1 MAFRTSRID
10 LRRRSRRGAVLVMV
24 ALLLTALL
32 GFGAFAVDLTQVMAH
47 RSELQRSADAAAL
60 AGVVKLMSA
69 RPDSAY
75 AEAVSYSALNTV
87 MGDTA
92 RYTVEYGTWS
102 GTSFKVHTCSPTCG
116 TDGAFQND
124 AIRVRLTSTSP
135 SIFAQVLGVDSTAVK
150 AEAIA
155 WVSPNVELTD
165 CAKPFAIP
173 YQALTATID
182 KRTGTLGN
190 LNRPLSQPD
199 LVEIRSNAI
208 FLKFCLKEGEVCAA
222 ADTIPGAGQYPSSF
236 LVMDLGG
243 GQGTI
248 QTNIMTCV
256 PRRLGPDSVL
266 SVLSGNQDYFS
277 AVDAGAATWCN
288 QFGSMP
294 CAMKVVLY
302 DASAPSASLCVPGVT
317 GTEQCLIHRVAS
329 IVLTRVRTVASSNPL
344 LPPRVILDGYFA
356 AAVDHGNV
364 GCTVVQ
370 PNCPAGT
377 IRRTTLMRP
386 ILVQ

>member
-1 MAFRTSRID
+1 MMAFRTSRID

-60 AGVVKLMSA
+60 AGVVKLMSV

-75 AEAVSYSALNTV
+75 AEAVRYIALNTV

-92 RYTVEYGTWS
+92 GFTVEYGRWS
-102 GTSFKVHTCSPTCG
+102 GTSFTVHPCSPNCG
-116 TDGAFQND
+116 RDGAYEND
-124 AIRVRLTSTSP
+124 AIRVSLTSTSP
-135 SIFAQVLGVDSTAVK
+135 SIFARVNSTAVR
-150 AEAIA
+150 AEAVA
-155 WVSPNVELTD
+155 WVSPNVEVTD
-165 CAKPFAIP
+165 CVKPFAIP

-182 KRTGTLGN
+182 KRTGTPGN
-190 LNRPLSQPD
+190 LNRPLTQAD

-222 ADTIPGAGQYPSSF
+222 ADTILGQYPSSF
-236 LVMDLGG
+236 LVVNLGG
-243 GQGTI
+243 GQGNV
-248 QTNIMTCV
+248 QQNIENCV

-266 SVLSGNQDYFS
+266 TVFSGSQPYFS
-277 AVDAGAATWCN
+277 DVDMGRSTWCR
-288 QFGSMP
+288 QFGSLP

-302 DASAPSASLCVPGVT
+302 DLSAPSAPSCVAGVT
-317 GTEQCLIHRVAS
+317 GTEQCLIYRVAS
-329 IVLTRVRTVASSNPL
+329 IVITGVRSGVSSNPL
-344 LPPRVILDGYFA
+344 LPSPVILDGHFA

-364 GCTVVQ
+364 GCTFVQ
-370 PNCPAGT
+370 PNCPPAQ